1 MARRTL
7 KYCCPHSHLR
17 YESVF
22 RCITLTVHSSLIAV
36 GLTAAVS
43 GTLAAHNISA
53 NIIAAFFHDHL
64 FVPQEDAERALAALC
79 AI

>member
-1 MARRTL
+1 M
-7 KYCCPHSHLR
+7 
-17 YESVF
+17 
-22 RCITLTVHSSLIAV
+22 HSSLIAV